1 MARDNLS
8 DAKVRSAKPG
18 AKPYKLYDGGGLFLL
33 VQPNGSRYWRLKY
46 RIAAKEK
53 LLAIGVY
60 PDVSLSEARAK
71 ALGARGLIRDGVD
84 PVVERRRHRAGQ
96 AASSAEIFQAI
107 AEEWIASRADTWA
120 PTYREAVHSALAA
133 NLYPHIGSLP
143 IRSITVPILR
153 EALLCMERRGT
164 LAALRK
170 VRMWS
175 SLVFRFAIATGR
187 ADSVTRLRP
196 FAAPSR
202 RISLETSLPRPRPR
216 SPESWSPHSHV

>member
-33 VQPNGSRYWRLKY
+33 VPNGSRYWRLKY

-96 AASSAEIFQAI
+96 ALPQRKSSRPSPTSGSPREPTLGLRAI
-107 AEEWIASRADTWA
+107 VW
-120 PTYREAVHSALAA
+120 P
-133 NLYPHIGSLP
+133 
-143 IRSITVPILR
+143 
-153 EALLCMERRGT
+153 
-164 LAALRK
+164 
-170 VRMWS
+170 
-175 SLVFRFAIATGR
+175 F
-187 ADSVTRLRP
+187 TRLWPRTSTRTLGP
-196 FAAPSR
+196 CRSDRSR
-202 RISLETSLPRPRPR
+202 SR
-216 SPESWSPHSHV
+216 SCGRRSCIWRSAGPWRSAQGADVGVTGVPVRYCDRAGGD

>member
-71 ALGARGLIRDGVD
+71 ALGARGLIRDGAD

-96 AASSAEIFQAI
+96 AASSTEIFQAI
-107 AEEWIASRADTWA
+107 AEEWIASRADTWS
-120 PTYREAVHSALAA
+120 PSYREAVHSALAA
-133 NLYPHIGSLP
+133 NLYPMLVAADPVDHGPDPARGALVYGEARDIGCSAQG
-143 IRSITVPILR
+143 SDVGVTGVP
-153 EALLCMERRGT
+153 
-164 LAALRK
+164 
-170 VRMWS
+170 VRCCD
-175 SLVFRFAIATGR
+175 R
-187 ADSVTRLRP
+187 AGED
-196 FAAPSR
+196 
-202 RISLETSLPRPRPR
+202 
-216 SPESWSPHSHV
+216 